1 MKDADTTAVVD
12 IWKEKVFSLLLAEE
26 KITPDVVESMR
37 GWKHSGFS
45 VDSSVCI
52 EKADTDALRRVAQ
65 YIARSP
71 MSLSRVVALTED
83 GSLIYRATH
92 SHCLPF
98 PLPADE
104 ELSAGSPRNF
114 ADFFSFRVFSRIH
127 GAYSSILNKYQHMVH
142 YYGYY
147 SNKKR
152 GLRLKKDTA
161 AQASPHSE
169 QEPLSDFRTQC
180 SIRLAVLI
188 KSVFDRTF

>member
-1 MKDADTTAVVD
+1 MTAICQTWGDLLNYNSHIHAIVSDGLFLSSGTFVPMKDADTTAVVD

-26 KITPDVVESMR
+26 KITPDVVENMR

-114 ADFFSFRVFSRIH
+114 QIFSPLEFLAEFTAHIRVS
-127 GAYSSILNKYQHMVH
+127 
-142 YYGYY
+142 
-147 SNKKR
+147 
-152 GLRLKKDTA
+152 
-161 AQASPHSE
+161 
-169 QEPLSDFRTQC
+169 
-180 SIRLAVLI
+180 
-188 KSVFDRTF
+188 